1 MFFRINGKASSVVKL
16 IIFVNDY
23 TYLIDDNT
31 HLLSL
36 RFKLKKRI
44 LNNVMDLIDFSK
56 EKKKPTK
63 KKP

>member
-36 RFKLKKRI
+36 RFKLIKRI